1 MKKRLILFSV
11 LALVIFAF
19 SVFAQPKL
27 VITSY
32 CDVRLESCKAQD
44 SALALIEKNYP
55 YDVTV
60 DYLYYFD
67 TENPHSSLAQIAVEC
82 ANKQGMKEEYK
93 TELQNNLD
101 VLTRSALKQY
111 GENAGLAAANF
122 SFCLDTQLTA
132 WDVLEEVEE
141 AEEDGVT
148 EAPSVRFNHDIYTGS
163 QTYTSLKSLVD
174 EYLGS
179 SIQLSNDMI
188 SIPLSNIEIEPE
200 ETTEPNHQ
208 AYEESESISE
218 ELSLPEEGRQELE
231 KIEEPLFFRVIKQ
244 IRAWMLGLFQ

>member
-1 MKKRLILFSV
+1 MKKRFILFSV

-44 SALALIEKNYP
+44 KGLALIQEEYK
-55 YDVTV
+55 YDVIV

-67 TENPHSSLAQIAVEC
+67 TENPQSSLAQIAVEC

-101 VLTRSALKQY
+101 VLTIKSLKEY
-111 GENAGLAAANF
+111 GENVGLVPANF
-122 SFCLDTQLTA
+122 SFCLNTQLTA
-132 WDVLEEVEE
+132 WNVLEEVEE

-148 EAPSVRFNHDIYTGS
+148 EAPSLRFNHDIYAGS

-174 EYLGS
+174 EYLNQDS
-179 SIQLSNDMI
+179 TQPCLSND
-188 SIPLSNIEIEPE
+188 LDVIEIEPKE
-200 ETTEPNHQ
+200 QDEANNNGN
-208 AYEESESISE
+208 E
-218 ELSLPEEGRQELE
+218 ELENTFEELPNEQGQEELE
-231 KIEEPLFFRVIKQ
+231 EIEEPLFFRAIQ
-244 IRAWMLGLFQ
+244 QMRAWMLGLFQ